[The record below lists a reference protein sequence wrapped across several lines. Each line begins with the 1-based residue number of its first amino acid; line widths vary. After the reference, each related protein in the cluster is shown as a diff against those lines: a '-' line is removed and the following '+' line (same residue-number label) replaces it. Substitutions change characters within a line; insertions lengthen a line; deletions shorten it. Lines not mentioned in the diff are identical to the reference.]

1 MISSTMQHFPSCML
15 LLLLVLTTQHFIPS
29 LSEKCNPNDKRALLQ
44 IKKEFGNPTKISSW
58 DPNTDCCNNKWKG
71 VLCNSDTQ
79 TNRVDNLDL
88 ENLDLPKPVP
98 IPPSIANLPFLTF
111 LSLSR
116 IPNLVGTILPP
127 SIFKLKK
134 LEYLT
139 LRHTN
144 ISGEIPN
151 TLSQIKTLSGINFY
165 NNKLTGPLPTTLSSL
180 PNLTEIT
187 LDRNQLTGTIPES
200 YGSFPKSF
208 SSMSLSRNR
217 LSGKIP
223 ASLAKLNLAFVHL
236 SRNKLEGDASVFF
249 GSKKETL
256 VIWLDMNMLSFDIGK
271 VGLSKNLEALDLS
284 NNKIYGT
291 LPKGLTK
298 LKLLKEFNVSNNNLC
313 GEIPVGGKLQ
323 SFDKSC
329 YAHNKCLCGSPLPPC
344 KTWIESNKPMWSV
357 LNKNDVCLSLFKFKS
372 I

>member
-1 MISSTMQHFPSCML
+1 MIQTHLGWPSGIDLRLGSVLIL
-15 LLLLVLTTQHFIPS
+15 LRF
-29 LSEKCNPNDKRALLQ
+29 D
-44 IKKEFGNPTKISSW
+44 F
-58 DPNTDCCNNKWKG
+58 
-71 VLCNSDTQ
+71 
-79 TNRVDNLDL
+79 
-88 ENLDLPKPVP
+88 
-98 IPPSIANLPFLTF
+98 
-111 LSLSR
+111 SR
-116 IPNLVGTILPP
+116 IPNLVGTIPP

-134 LEYLT
+134 LQYLA
-139 LRHTN
+139 LCHTN

-151 TLSQIKTLSGINFY
+151 TLSGIDFY
-165 NNKLTGPLPTTLSSL
+165 NKKLTGPLPATLSSL

-187 LDRNQLTGTIPES
+187 FDRNQLTGTIPES
-200 YGSFPKSF
+200 YSSFPKSF
-208 SSMSLSRNR
+208 SSMSLSRNC

-236 SRNKLEGDASVFF
+236 SRNKLEGDSSVFF

-256 VIWLDMNMLSFDIGK
+256 VIWLDRNLLSFDIGK

-344 KTWIESNKPMWSV
+344 KT
-357 LNKNDVCLSLFKFKS
+357 
-372 I
+372 